1 MRPILSRTLAALAGT
16 LAVLAWPL
24 ASQSAE
30 VKPAKAP
37 IALAAPKDFDAA
49 VRAIEAATGATA
61 TKLRDLPL
69 ADARSFAVAPDT
81 AEALLEGSHQ
91 ALKQA
96 GVYLFRHE
104 RSFGMPGEKD
114 QLGVM
119 NTADWRAVV
128 RRVGTAGP
136 DRRPSSAEVAAWLDA
151 LWKDEPFDLREV
163 GADYL
168 AGRFDRAPKDPEAV
182 AKRCAEFAP
191 ELVAGRA
198 STLHLLVQEIATRGT
213 LYLIW

>member
-1 MRPILSRTLAALAGT
+1 MRPILPRPLAALAAALT
-16 LAVLAWPL
+16 ALAWPL
-24 ASQSAE
+24 PSQPAE
-30 VKPAKAP
+30 AKAATAP

-49 VRAIEAATGATA
+49 VRAVEAATGAAGTA
-61 TKLRDLPL
+61 LRNLPL
-69 ADARSFAVAPDT
+69 AEARSFAVAPQT
-81 AEALLEGSHQ
+81 AEALLEGSH
-91 ALKQA
+91 ATFKQA

-114 QLGVM
+114 QLAVM

-136 DRRPSSAEVAAWLDA
+136 ARKPSSDEVAAWLEA
-151 LWKDEPFDLREV
+151 LSKDEPFDLREV

-198 STLHLLVQEIATRGT
+198 STLHLLVREIATRGT